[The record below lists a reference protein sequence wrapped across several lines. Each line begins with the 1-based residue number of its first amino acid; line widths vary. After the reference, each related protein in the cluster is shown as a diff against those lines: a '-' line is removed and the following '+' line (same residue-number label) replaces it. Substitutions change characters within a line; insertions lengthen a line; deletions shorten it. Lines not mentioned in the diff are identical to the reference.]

1 MLQKYITE
9 KWSNAYLVSSIKELL
24 QISSIAFFIS
34 VFPFIPIWLNVSI
47 RQIQIKD
54 VNGVTIENVI
64 LDILWKQLT
73 KMAYI
78 PSNSNER
85 CNHL

>member
-24 QISSIAFFIS
+24 QISSIAFFLS